1 MGAVRL
7 RLAPLPL
14 MVTAALA
21 WPAAAFA
28 ADGRLDNGTMVYNA
42 GGGESNN
49 VTLTLADLIHEAEE
63 VDCQHLALSLE
74 AIAAMTRMGTQQL
87 GEARAQ
93 ARWEAMANIE
103 PTAFEANH
111 RDTPPLAGFGGI

>member
-1 MGAVRL
+1 M
-7 RLAPLPL
+7 
-14 MVTAALA
+14 MTTIENTQ
-21 WPAAAFA
+21 PANHDTS
-28 ADGRLDNGTMVYNA
+28 ADELLNDATTWLQYARG
-42 GGGESNN
+42 

-93 ARWEAMANIE
+93 ARWEAMASIE